1 LRRVHDQVAGRRTSQ
16 TALRD
21 FFDVSRQHCKLV
33 VARYLFTPEEVV
45 AEILRQLHDTDGVK
59 DLDLS
64 QPAFVDVEIR
74 RAIARLPDYEAEI
87 LQRLQQTSR
96 IYWVS
101 EKTSSRLNA
110 LVEYP
115 LTTVVLVIK
124 PPGSELEFEIK
135 RAGLRGPNALSVIFV
150 RNGAAVP
157 PSHRLDGGS
166 MQWLLRYEANAATR
180 LARAYRYVHG
190 VEAPLPSYITRSS
203 VYAIPS
209 DYGEVRTMDYFTQ
222 RKYFG
227 SGFNEMR
234 AAMRESVAAFADEG
248 HGKLPDL
255 PDGLGLTAQFIGQ
268 VTPAQSILCGTTAFR
283 LDKIE
288 AYLSKSGPEQ
298 YFKRGLGVRYSRG
311 DARRLADNVLEELL
325 GIYHA
330 PAVRYE
336 DHEQYVAAALSAN
349 RRRADETYLSLVDQ
363 IATFWGTLLSLR
375 ICTRGES
382 FVARN
387 VGLKSYWSEGDW
399 KVKIVFMDHDAVT
412 LHGPAEQ
419 FFYADSVIETMATD
433 ESYIWGRDPR
443 HFPGS
448 ELGYLQRIY
457 RIGKKIDRAGDALA
471 RRRLKEAYTKTR
483 IALQTNQQL
492 RSLFHK
498 RFLDRLLDW
507 DVFVN
512 GYLSTNGDGS
522 ANGRWKTGMEKM
534 LLSKGYKA
542 GAVERMAATVE
553 KNRKFLEKYSFLFE
567 PPY

>member
-1 LRRVHDQVAGRRTSQ
+1 
-16 TALRD
+16 
-21 FFDVSRQHCKLV
+21 
-33 VARYLFTPEEVV
+33 
-45 AEILRQLHDTDGVK
+45 
-59 DLDLS
+59 
-64 QPAFVDVEIR
+64 
-74 RAIARLPDYEAEI
+74 
-87 LQRLQQTSR
+87 
-96 IYWVS
+96 
-101 EKTSSRLNA
+101 
-110 LVEYP
+110 
-115 LTTVVLVIK
+115 
-124 PPGSELEFEIK
+124 
-135 RAGLRGPNALSVIFV
+135 
-150 RNGAAVP
+150 
-157 PSHRLDGGS
+157 
-166 MQWLLRYEANAATR
+166 
-180 LARAYRYVHG
+180 
-190 VEAPLPSYITRSS
+190 
-203 VYAIPS
+203 
-209 DYGEVRTMDYFTQ
+209 MDYFTQ

-298 YFKRGLGVRYSRG
+298 YFKRGLGVRYSTG

-457 RIGKKIDRAGDALA
+457 RIGKKVDRAGDALA